1 LFDIWAKESDL
12 RLVDRF
18 LVILVGLV
26 LIGVVTVLM
35 LVPEAVITALQS
47 IQAANLFLRLAL
59 VVVVNIVILVLL
71 YLRLRGRHRLSNGLA
86 VKAAGAFTDVSVES
100 ARTLI
105 LNAVNAVPDV
115 AAADATVKAVQGQAD
130 IDLNIQVSGRDVHIP
145 QKQKE
150 INRALG
156 QVINKQLGLRMRGK
170 PRVHITLEG
179 EKPVLALEEKKPS
192 SQSVTQI
199 DDPRIDPA
207 PKADELPAAAASN
220 KINAATVSADDEV
233 ESGHQDAD
241 TISKSTTVND
251 DWLDN
256 QMSNSPGKD
265 LRE

>member
-1 LFDIWAKESDL
+1 M

-26 LIGVVTVLM
+26 LIGVVSVLM
-35 LVPEAVITALQS
+35 LAPEALINALRS
-47 IQAANLFLRLAL
+47 VEAISLFLRLAF

-71 YLRLRGRHRLSNGLA
+71 YLQLRGRRRLSDGLE

-115 AAADATVKAVQGQAD
+115 VAADATVEAVEGQAD
-130 IDLNIQVSGRDVHIP
+130 VDLNIQVTGRDVHIP

-179 EKPVLALEEKKPS
+179 EKSALVIKEEKTS
-192 SQSVTQI
+192 SQPVTQI
-199 DDPRIDPA
+199 DDLHEDPA
-207 PKADELPAAAASN
+207 PKADELPAAQPSNEVKTIIKPAA
-220 KINAATVSADDEV
+220 DERNH
-233 ESGHQDAD
+233 EDSDAD
-241 TISKSTTVND
+241 SKSTTLND
-251 DWLDN
+251 DWLND
-256 QMSNSPGKD
+256 QLSKSPGND
-265 LRE
+265 LKE